1 MISESRS
8 TGNNRFQSHCV
19 IVASGG
25 GGLCVC
31 VCAGGGVP
39 AGYSL
44 HSDDWDDLVFFF
56 GGGGVVQ
63 AESIKK

>member
-1 MISESRS
+1 M
-8 TGNNRFQSHCV
+8 
-19 IVASGG
+19 
-25 GGLCVC
+25 C

-56 GGGGVVQ
+56 FGGGGCP
-63 AESIKK
+63 SGIY